1 VSRTLQGTRIV
12 LTGAGGGIGNAAWSQ
27 LEARGATVCGIDL
40 RGDGAILTADVR
52 DSDAMADAMR
62 AAADR
67 LGGIDILVNNA
78 GIGTVQDAA
87 STPDAAARATIE
99 VNLMGAWT
107 ATAAAAP
114 YLLASHGHVVNV
126 ASGLALV
133 PMPYSAAYSAS
144 KRALAAYSDV
154 LRLEYRGRLTV
165 TTILPGY
172 VRTSIHDG
180 PAAMGLSLEGIVRA
194 DSLEQAAAAIVRAC
208 LRRERE
214 ISTSRRTAMGLK
226 LARHFPRLTEAI
238 VSRRAGALG
247 RTRPSMA
254 AGPAGEV

>member
-12 LTGAGGGIGNAAWSQ
+12 LTGAGAGIGKAAWSQ

-114 YLLASHGHVVNV
+114 YLLASHGHVVNI

-238 VSRRAGALG
+238 VSRRVGALG
-247 RTRPSMA
+247 
-254 AGPAGEV
+254 